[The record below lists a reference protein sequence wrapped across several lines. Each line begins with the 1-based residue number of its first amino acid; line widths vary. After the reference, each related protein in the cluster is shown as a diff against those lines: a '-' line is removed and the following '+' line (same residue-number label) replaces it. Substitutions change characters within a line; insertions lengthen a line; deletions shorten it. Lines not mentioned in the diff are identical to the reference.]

1 MHDKKLS
8 DEVKT
13 LERLPD
19 GCEVDADKGYQGMAS
34 QVSLVTVCNPETGI
48 EQQEEFNSQL
58 SAIRVRV
65 EHCIGW
71 VKNWAIVATRFRC
84 SHLIYTSVMQ
94 TVCGLVNVQ
103 TRRWQ
108 TANRC

>member
-48 EQQEEFNSQL
+48 EQQVPRLTVCIPFKKLKGKELTEQQEEFNSQL
-58 SAIRVRV
+58 SAFVS
-65 EHCIGW
+65 G
-71 VKNWAIVATRFRC
+71 
-84 SHLIYTSVMQ
+84 
-94 TVCGLVNVQ
+94 
-103 TRRWQ
+103 
-108 TANRC
+108 

>member
-1 MHDKKLS
+1 
-8 DEVKT
+8 
-13 LERLPD
+13 
-19 GCEVDADKGYQGMAS
+19 VDATEQHVYRPGKS
-34 QVSLVTVCNPETGI
+34 NETRKLYYSGKKKI
-48 EQQEEFNSQL
+48 FTIKTQML
-58 SAIRVRV
+58 TDDGHHILAIRVKV